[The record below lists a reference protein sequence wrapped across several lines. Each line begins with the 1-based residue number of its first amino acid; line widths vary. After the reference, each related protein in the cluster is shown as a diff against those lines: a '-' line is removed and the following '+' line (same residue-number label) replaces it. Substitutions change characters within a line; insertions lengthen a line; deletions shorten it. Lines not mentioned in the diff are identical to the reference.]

1 MTRIAP
7 TTTTAAPIRGTR
19 TKTRRPASASES
31 GTVVGSSVADAV
43 VGTAEI
49 EAPATVEARGE
60 VAAVAAS
67 GAALSGAALSTA
79 ASSVDAIR

>member
-1 MTRIAP
+1 M
-7 TTTTAAPIRGTR
+7 
-19 TKTRRPASASES
+19 
-31 GTVVGSSVADAV
+31 VGSSVADAV

-49 EAPATVEARGE
+49 EAPATVEAGGE